1 MQSPIAQEP
10 TYGAHL
16 RLLGKPCMGLD
27 RGDLR
32 RTAGRS
38 ARACNAQETKGCTNM
53 QGPWVCGGQP
63 EGMHE
68 RAVPWRGRDAR
79 ACSALEREGC
89 TGARS
94 AREEGRDARACGPE
108 GRDGMR
114 RRDARACRAQ
124 RRRDA
129 RTCRAR
135 SRGSPPTGPTGGS
148 PGSPAW
154 ASTGGETCGGQPE
167 WMHEHAAP
175 PGRKGC
181 TIVPGLEGRG
191 RTGVQGPAA

>member
-1 MQSPIAQEP
+1 MGRAPERKRTRERAGPGKMKGCERAEP
-10 TYGAHL
+10 NRAGAHL
-16 RLLGKPCMGLD
+16 RGSPAAPREALHGP
-27 RGDLR
+27 RP
-32 RTAGRS
+32 GRLAADS
-38 ARACNAQETKGCTNM
+38 RKGCTSV
-53 QGPWVCGGQP
+53 QCPGEGGT
-63 EGMHE
+63 HE
-68 RAVPWRGRDAR
+68 HAVPWRGRDAR
-79 ACSALEREGC
+79 ERAVPGRREGMHERA
-89 TGARS
+89 GP
-94 AREEGRDARACGPE
+94 GR
-108 GRDGMR
+108 RDGMR